1 MLVHRPILLRH
12 HRRCKPRLCPL
23 PRLRPQLPRLALRQH
38 PGYAVGQVSGVEGLG
53 EVAGALV
60 FNYVRQTAGVK
71 GDHRGAAGV
80 GFDAGV
86 GQIVLARWHHHGI
99 GGAVERAQTEVVVQV
114 AGVVDREA
122 EVGG

>member
-60 FNYVRQTAGVK
+60 FDNVRQ
-71 GDHRGAAGV
+71 AAGV
-80 GFDAGV
+80 EGDYRGGAGMGFDTAV
-86 GQIVLARWHHHGI
+86 GQIVLARGDYHGI
-99 GGAVERAQTEVVVQV
+99 GGAVERTQTEVVVQV